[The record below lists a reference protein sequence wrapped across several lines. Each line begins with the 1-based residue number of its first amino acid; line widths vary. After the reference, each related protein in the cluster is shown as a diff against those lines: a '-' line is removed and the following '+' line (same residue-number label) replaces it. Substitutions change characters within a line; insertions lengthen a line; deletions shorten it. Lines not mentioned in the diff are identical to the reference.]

1 MDPALFLRTP
11 PPLDPAWLAH
21 EKSANLLAPRPV
33 ITDPLENQKGYSERC
48 KDLNASLLSGRD
60 AHLTVGIKVHDTQV
74 PTGSGGAGYAIPIRS
89 YNPASRPEGPPPL
102 LGGSRAGNGKGKGKG
117 LSQEEGEE
125 REELHPIVVY
135 YHGGGLYVGD
145 LDSEDLTCRRICIS
159 LSCTVYSIAYR
170 LMPQVS
176 AEVALSDALTAFRAI
191 CSTRKA
197 SRLIL
202 MGSSSG
208 GQLAAQVA
216 QSFRVLKGPGWE
228 TRIHGVALRGPVTC
242 DATESGVNLPS
253 KWRGKHFSMSEP
265 FHTSLLSNAAVNAS
279 NRTTT
284 PLPLEAEVDILSK
297 QPRHWIQVCTN
308 DIYYSDGVCYAAALE
323 EVRVNV
329 RLDVVEGWPHTFWL
343 KAPLSARAMKAE
355 SDMIEG
361 LRWLIQSEFE
371 EDEAKVEKGPG
382 GFVPFTNE
390 EFEKQFMDM

>member
-1 MDPALFLRTP
+1 MDPALFLHTP

-21 EKSANLLAPRPV
+21 EKSANLLAHKPV
-33 ITDPLENQKGYSERC
+33 VTDPLENQKCYSQRC
-48 KDLNASLLSGRD
+48 KDVNASLLSGRD
-60 AHLTVGIKVHDTQV
+60 AHLTVGIKVHDTQL
-74 PTGSGGAGYAIPIRS
+74 PTGTGTGRYATPVRC
-89 YNPASRPEGPPPL
+89 YNPASRPGGPPPL
-102 LGGSRAGNGKGKGKG
+102 LGRRRAENGKGKVNS

-125 REELHPIVVY
+125 NEELHPIVIY

-176 AEVALSDALTAFRAI
+176 AEVALSDALIAFRAI
-191 CSTRKA
+191 SSTTKA

-216 QSFRVLKGPGWE
+216 QSFQISKGPGWE

-242 DATESGVNLPS
+242 DATDSGVNLPS

-284 PLPLEAEVDILSK
+284 PLPLEAGVDILSK

-308 DIYYSDGVCYAAALE
+308 DVYYSDGLCYAAALE
-323 EVRVNV
+323 DVGVEI

-343 KAPLSARAMKAE
+343 KAPLLARAMKAE
-355 SDMIEG
+355 SDMIKG
-361 LRWLIQSEFE
+361 LQWLIESEVE
-371 EDEAKVEKGPG
+371 EDEVKVEKALG
-382 GFVPFTNE
+382 GVFLL
-390 EFEKQFMDM
+390 